1 VFHAL
6 SLDERRSQFFPTLF
20 DEKPAEASVAPRPR
34 IEQVWFRGT
43 HSGVGGGYLDSGLSD
58 ISLRWMLDRAV
69 ECGLR
74 VNPEKVARLAPN
86 PLGGIEDQMEQQR
99 AWSLFG
105 SWPRWHPCDDQA
117 AGRSTGFGVLHP
129 SVIERAQHATSL
141 RAPDSPTSRDELI
154 RLKPNDKVTIRVR
167 ADRAWNNT
175 GVVVEPG
182 CRYEVALAR
191 QSYSWQRRDRDAVGA
206 GGEPRPARPASLLR
220 WMFRKPD
227 AHAMELVVHI
237 AWPRPWPLAEK
248 SASQLLR
255 YLLIQDPTELTDQLT
270 RVGASLANGGKGSYP
285 IELDPKKCGVGAGLL
300 HCFANDSWLA
310 YPRNSGSLYLT
321 ITRVT

>member
-1 VFHAL
+1 
-6 SLDERRSQFFPTLF
+6 
-20 DEKPAEASVAPRPR
+20 
-34 IEQVWFRGT
+34 
-43 HSGVGGGYLDSGLSD
+43 
-58 ISLRWMLDRAV
+58 
-69 ECGLR
+69 
-74 VNPEKVARLAPN
+74 
-86 PLGGIEDQMEQQR
+86 
-99 AWSLFG
+99 
-105 SWPRWHPCDDQA
+105 
-117 AGRSTGFGVLHP
+117 
-129 SVIERAQHATSL
+129 
-141 RAPDSPTSRDELI
+141 
-154 RLKPNDKVTIRVR
+154 
-167 ADRAWNNT
+167 
-175 GVVVEPG
+175 
-182 CRYEVALAR
+182 
-191 QSYSWQRRDRDAVGA
+191 
-206 GGEPRPARPASLLR
+206 
-220 WMFRKPD
+220 MFRKPD